1 MSCRPQF
8 KTPNSELYTPNYSG
22 FSMNAVQLEVLF
34 QTLISGVLLGGLY
47 ALIGI
52 GMTIIMGVM
61 KIINLAHGEL
71 MMVAMYIAYVLF
83 SAFHIDPYLS
93 ILAAAP
99 ALFLLG
105 IALQKYLINPVLR
118 VEAIIPENQV
128 ILTVGIGMVLA
139 NLATIVFQS
148 DYRQTPVE
156 YGTKAWYLRD
166 YWKDAPI
173 ELSLSMP
180 WSVSFAFA
188 VLITVGLWFFL
199 TRTDTGKSIRATA
212 QDQDAALLM
221 GVNVQ
226 RMRVITFGLG
236 SALVGAAG
244 CLFIPIYYIYP
255 DIGGQFTLISF
266 VITILGGLGSTV
278 GAIIG
283 GLILGLFESLTAT
296 YIGMGWAP
304 VGRFV
309 IFVAALIFI
318 PGGVASLLRSKKLGK

>member
-1 MSCRPQF
+1 VTAIQ
-8 KTPNSELYTPNYSG
+8 T
-22 FSMNAVQLEVLF
+22 EVLL
-34 QTLISGVLLGGLY
+34 QTLISGILLGGLY

-83 SAFHIDPYLS
+83 STFHIDPYLS
-93 ILAAAP
+93 IIVAAP

-105 IALQKYLINPVLR
+105 VGLQKYLINPVLK
-118 VEAIIPENQV
+118 VDSILPENQV

-139 NLATIVFQS
+139 NLATIIFQS
-148 DYRQTPVE
+148 DYRQTPVT

-166 YWKDAPI
+166 YWKDAPVDI
-173 ELSLSMP
+173 SLSMP
-180 WSVSFAFA
+180 WTVSFTMAL
-188 VLITVGLWFFL
+188 LITGGLWFFL
-199 TRTDTGKSIRATA
+199 TKTDTGKSIRATA
-212 QDQDAALLM
+212 QDLDAAQLM

-236 SALVGAAG
+236 SSLVGAAG

-318 PGGVASLLRSKKLGK
+318 PGGVASLLRSRKLGK

>member
-1 MSCRPQF
+1 MS
-8 KTPNSELYTPNYSG
+8 SI
-22 FSMNAVQLEVLF
+22 QLEVLL
-34 QTLISGVLLGGLY
+34 QTLISGILLGGLY
-47 ALIGI
+47 ALIGL

-83 SAFHIDPYLS
+83 SAFHIDPYAS
-93 ILAAAP
+93 ILIAAP

-105 IALQKYLINPVLR
+105 VGLQKYLINPVLR

-139 NLATIVFQS
+139 NLATIIFQS
-148 DYRQTPVE
+148 DYRQTPVY

-166 YWKDAPI
+166 YWKRSPVD
-173 ELSLSMP
+173 LSLSLP
-180 WSVSFAFA
+180 WTVSFTVA
-188 VLITVGLWFFL
+188 VLITIGLWFFL
-199 TRTDTGKSIRATA
+199 TKTDTGKSIRATA
-212 QDQDAALLM
+212 QDRDAALLM
-221 GVNVQ
+221 GVNVG

-309 IFVAALIFI
+309 IFVAVLIFI
-318 PGGVASLLRSKKLGK
+318 PGGVASLLRSRKLGK

>member
-1 MSCRPQF
+1 VS
-8 KTPNSELYTPNYSG
+8 
-22 FSMNAVQLEVLF
+22 AVQVEVLL
-34 QTLISGVLLGGLY
+34 QTLISGILLGGLY

-93 ILAAAP
+93 ILVAAP

-105 IALQKYLINPVLR
+105 MALQKYLINPVLR

-139 NLATIVFQS
+139 NVATIIFQS
-148 DYRQTPVE
+148 DYRQTPVS
-156 YGTKAWYLRD
+156 YATKAWYLSD
-166 YWKDAPI
+166 IWKNAPI
-173 ELSLSMP
+173 ELSLSVP
-180 WSVSFAFA
+180 WTVSFTFA
-188 VLITVGLWFFL
+188 IAITFGLWFFL
-199 TRTDTGKSIRATA
+199 TKTDTGKSIRATA
-212 QDQDAALLM
+212 QDLDAAQLM
-221 GVNVQ
+221 GVNVK

-236 SALVGAAG
+236 SSLVGAAG

-309 IFVAALIFI
+309 IFIAVLIFI
-318 PGGVASLLRSKKLGK
+318 PGGVASLLKGRKLGK

>member
-1 MSCRPQF
+1 MS
-8 KTPNSELYTPNYSG
+8 S
-22 FSMNAVQLEVLF
+22 VQTEVLL
-34 QTLISGVLLGGLY
+34 QTLISGLLLGGLY

-71 MMVAMYIAYVLF
+71 MMVGMYIAFVLF
-83 SAFHIDPYLS
+83 SFFHIDPYLS
-93 ILAAAP
+93 VFIAAP

-105 IALQKYLINPVLR
+105 VVIQKFLINPVLK
-118 VEAIIPENQV
+118 VESILPENQV

-139 NLATIVFQS
+139 NIATIIFKS
-148 DYRQTPVE
+148 DYRQTPVD
-156 YGTKAWYLRD
+156 YSTKAWYLRD
-166 YWKDAPI
+166 IWKNAPI

-180 WSVSFAFA
+180 WSVSFVIA
-188 VLITVGLWFFL
+188 VLITISLWFFL

-212 QDQDAALLM
+212 QDHDAALLM
-221 GVNVQ
+221 GVNVD

-236 SALVGAAG
+236 SSLVGAAG

-255 DIGGQFTLISF
+255 DIGGQFTLIAF

-283 GLILGLFESLTAT
+283 GLILGIFESLTAT

-304 VGRFV
+304 VGRFM
-309 IFVAALIFI
+309 IFVAALIFL
-318 PGGVASLLRSKKLGK
+318 PGGVASLLKAKRFR

>member
-1 MSCRPQF
+1 MS
-8 KTPNSELYTPNYSG
+8 
-22 FSMNAVQLEVLF
+22 AVQTEVLL
-34 QTLISGVLLGGLY
+34 QTLMSGILLGGLY

-71 MMVAMYIAYVLF
+71 MMVGMYIAYVLYTY
-83 SAFHIDPYLS
+83 FHIDPYFS
-93 ILAAAP
+93 IVIAAP
-99 ALFLLG
+99 TLFLLG
-105 IALQKYLINPVLR
+105 MGLQKYLINPVVKVDSIL
-118 VEAIIPENQV
+118 PENQV

-139 NLATIVFQS
+139 NLATIIFKS
-148 DYRQTPVE
+148 DYLQTPVS
-156 YGTKAWYLRD
+156 YGTKAWYLTD
-166 YWKDAPI
+166 LWKKSPI
-173 ELSLSMP
+173 ELSLSFP
-180 WSVSFAFA
+180 WSVSFVFSL
-188 VLITVGLWFFL
+188 LITGALWFFL

-212 QDQDAALLM
+212 QDKDAALLM
-221 GVNVQ
+221 GVNVE
-226 RMRVITFGLG
+226 RMQVFTFGLG

-255 DIGGQFTLISF
+255 DIGGQFTLIAF

-296 YIGMGWAP
+296 YLGMGWAP

-309 IFVAALIFI
+309 IFIAVLIFI
-318 PGGVASLLRSKKLGK
+318 PGGIASLLKTRKFGK

>member
-1 MSCRPQF
+1 MSSVTLQVF
-8 KTPNSELYTPNYSG
+8 LQTVIQG
-22 FSMNAVQLEVLF
+22 F
-34 QTLISGVLLGGLY
+34 LLGGLY
-47 ALIGI
+47 ALLGI

-71 MMVAMYIAYVLF
+71 MMVAMYIAFVLF

-93 ILAAAP
+93 VVVAAP

-105 IALQKYLINPVLR
+105 MAIQKYLINPVLK
-118 VEAIIPENQV
+118 VDSILPENQV

-139 NLATIVFQS
+139 NVATIIFKS
-148 DYRQTPVE
+148 DYRQTPVD
-156 YGTKAWYLRD
+156 YGTKAWYLSD
-166 YWKDAPI
+166 YWRATPVD
-173 ELSLSMP
+173 LSLSLP
-180 WSVSFAFA
+180 WTVSFVIA
-188 VLITVGLWFFL
+188 VLITAALWFFL
-199 TRTDTGKSIRATA
+199 TRTDMGKSIRATA
-212 QDQDAALLM
+212 QDPDAATLM

-226 RMRVITFGLG
+226 RMRMITFGLG

-255 DIGGQFTLISF
+255 DIGGQFTLIAF

-283 GLILGLFESLTAT
+283 GLLLGIFESLTAT

-304 VGRFV
+304 VGRFM
-309 IFVAALIFI
+309 IFVAALIFL
-318 PGGVASLLRSKKLGK
+318 PGGVASLLKTRKFGK